1 MHDCYVLS
9 PPLPSIAHTRQTEHA
24 TTAIAILGH
33 FGLES
38 LAKELMADG
47 VHNFGNLLSFDPN
60 VQTKF
65 DNLEL

>member
-1 MHDCYVLS
+1 MHDWYVLS
-9 PPLPSIAHTRQTEHA
+9 PPLPFIAHTRQTELA

-38 LAKELMADG
+38 LVKEPMVDG